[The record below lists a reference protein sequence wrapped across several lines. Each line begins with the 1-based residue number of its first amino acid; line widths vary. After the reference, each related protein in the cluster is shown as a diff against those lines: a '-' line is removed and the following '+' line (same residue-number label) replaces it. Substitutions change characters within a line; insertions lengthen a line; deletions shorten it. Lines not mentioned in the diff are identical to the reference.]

1 MPSYVTMVIGSLDLP
16 HSVFN
21 SLDTV
26 SLPQFVQIEA
36 PVIVLI
42 VFVSHSVHIDMLE
55 FL

>member
-1 MPSYVTMVIGSLDLP
+1 MVIGSSDLP

-26 SLPQFVQIEA
+26 SGSQFVQMEA
-36 PVIVLI
+36 PVTVLI
-42 VFVSHSVHIDMLE
+42 MFVSHSVHIDMLE